1 MNASVVLE
9 ATPGA
14 RRWRSGWIVRVAW
27 LVTAS
32 VALALHALALPS
44 LVRHISP
51 DRAAALAAAGL
62 TPAAYAGWLGFIGVL
77 TALAFAAAGGLLIWY
92 RPNERMAQ
100 FAAFVLLLFGSLTFT
115 GQGTSP
121 VGDYPILMWAYAV
134 LDALGRAG
142 FTVFV
147 FVFPN
152 GRFVPRW
159 TCWLALAWITVQVPV
174 PFAQVDFVK
183 PVLPIVELLTS
194 PLFLAGLVTAAAG
207 QVYRYRRVSTA
218 PQRLQTRWTAI
229 GFAVALGV
237 FVIANAVQMVL
248 PAIREPLPNLVVQ
261 TTAFAAITLIPIS
274 IAVALL
280 RHGLFDVDVLLGRAL
295 VYGALTAST
304 VAVFMLVVG
313 YLGSLFRTQD
323 NLVISLLG
331 TGAVAVMFQPLR
343 ERLQRGVNRLLY
355 GQRDEPYVVL
365 SNLGRRLD
373 ASVDRATILPVMV
386 ETVATALKLP
396 YAAIQLERDGELVEV
411 AAVGELRGPPVNLA
425 LAHHGQP
432 MGNLVLGRRGRSEPL
447 STADRRLLDDLAR
460 QAAAALYAVR
470 LNVDLQRSRERL
482 VMARE
487 EERRRLRRDLH
498 DGLGPTLAAL
508 GLKVETARNR
518 LGRDSAAD
526 GLLADLSVRTQGA
539 VADIRRLVYGLRPP
553 ALDDLGLI
561 GALQQL
567 IGVSEPPPRIELA
580 VRTEGLPPLSAAAE
594 VAAYRIAQE
603 AMTNVVRHA
612 QATQCTIRL
621 QLIDGALHLSVE
633 DNGSGLPEVVHRGV
647 GLASMRERAEELG
660 GTFGIAGRPGGG
672 TNVKV
677 SLPLLEVEPVT

>member
-1 MNASVVLE
+1 M
-9 ATPGA
+9 
-14 RRWRSGWIVRVAW
+14 
-27 LVTAS
+27 
-32 VALALHALALPS
+32 
-44 LVRHISP
+44 
-51 DRAAALAAAGL
+51 
-62 TPAAYAGWLGFIGVL
+62 
-77 TALAFAAAGGLLIWY
+77 
-92 RPNERMAQ
+92 
-100 FAAFVLLLFGSLTFT
+100 
-115 GQGTSP
+115 
-121 VGDYPILMWAYAV
+121 
-134 LDALGRAG
+134 
-142 FTVFV
+142 
-147 FVFPN
+147 
-152 GRFVPRW
+152 
-159 TCWLALAWITVQVPV
+159 
-174 PFAQVDFVK
+174 
-183 PVLPIVELLTS
+183 
-194 PLFLAGLVTAAAG
+194 
-207 QVYRYRRVSTA
+207 
-218 PQRLQTRWTAI
+218 
-229 GFAVALGV
+229 ALGV

-248 PAIREPLPNLVVQ
+248 PDIREPLPNLVVQ

-411 AAVGELRGPPVNLA
+411 AAVGELRGLPVNLA

-660 GTFGIAGRPGGG
+660 GTFAIAGRPGGG

-677 SLPLLEVEPVT
+677 SLPLLVNMEGPPHAVP